1 MNQFFS
7 SLYCNFFEDLFGHN
21 LAVYLNSHTVF
32 IQQGNMFVAAA
43 FVMMCVTLFA
53 TVVYYYVID
62 HPKLADFP
70 GWLMFLCIC
79 VIANFFSGWLWVKD
93 IGLGCCLGFGISNG
107 ILSIPIFIILSFLCK
122 LQSRD
127 SSRIPL

>member
-7 SLYCNFFEDLFGHN
+7 SMYCNFYEDLFGHD
-21 LAVYLNSHTVF
+21 LAMYLDSHTVF

-43 FVMMCVTLFA
+43 FMMMCVSLFA
-53 TVVYYYVID
+53 VVVYYYVID
-62 HPKLADFP
+62 HPKLANCP

-79 VIANFFSGWLWVKD
+79 VVVNVMFGWLWIRDLRVGSS
-93 IGLGCCLGFGISNG
+93 IGFGITNG
-107 ILSIPIFIILSFLCK
+107 LLSIPAFIILSFLCK
-122 LQSRD
+122 WYSRN

>member
-7 SLYCNFFEDLFGHN
+7 RLYCNFFEDLFGHD
-21 LAVYLNSHTVF
+21 LAVFLDSHIVF

-43 FVMMCVTLFA
+43 FMMMCVTLFA
-53 TVVYYYVID
+53 IVAYYYVID

-79 VIANFFSGWLWVKD
+79 VVANILLGWLWVRD
-93 IGLGCCLGFGISNG
+93 IGLGCCLGFGITNG
-107 ILSIPIFIILSFLCK
+107 ILSIPAFIIMSFLCK
-122 LQSRD
+122 WYSRNCL
-127 SSRIPL
+127 RTPL